1 LSFILLALV
10 YLSYNINLKTHLKT
24 HILGLEVKSKQ
35 SEVCSSLGTLCELE
49 NQKRI
54 EKLISPP
61 LKQNFKQIRRGQ
73 RLFVETPLSCLFSN
87 TFLVKGPIHAHM
99 SKLEVVFEFCFLSSE
114 N

>member
-10 YLSYNINLKTHLKT
+10 YLKLQHQSYKKKHLKA

-35 SEVCSSLGTLCELE
+35 SKVCSSLGTLCELE

-61 LKQNFKQIRRGQ
+61 LNKISKKKLGEDKGSLLR
-73 RLFVETPLSCLFSN
+73 PLLVAFFQ
-87 TFLVKGPIHAHM
+87 THFL
-99 SKLEVVFEFCFLSSE
+99 
-114 N
+114 

>member
-10 YLSYNINLKTHLKT
+10 YLSYNINLKTHLKA

-61 LKQNFKQIRRGQ
+61 LNKISNKFLGEDKGSLLR
-73 RLFVETPLSCLFSN
+73 PLLVAFFQ
-87 TFLVKGPIHAHM
+87 THFL
-99 SKLEVVFEFCFLSSE
+99 
-114 N
+114 